1 MKFIGPFKKE
11 MRPIC
16 DVALNQE
23 KAGVVPVTQVLLPPP
38 FQFSWVK
45 LVTDVVTMTPLV
57 RDVVQGA
64 SLLGS
69 HSLVSWPLV
78 SNSSWCSAD
87 SGGEKDMDECHEGKR
102 TRGCGRK

>member
-16 DVALNQE
+16 DVALNRE
-23 KAGVVPVTQVLLPPP
+23 KAGVVPVTQVLLPPQP
-38 FQFSWVK
+38 QFSWVGP
-45 LVTDVVTMTPLV
+45 VADVVTMTPLV

-64 SLLGS
+64 SLLGP
-69 HSLVSWPLV
+69 HSLVSWPLA

-87 SGGEKDMDECHEGKR
+87 SGGETDMGERHEGKR
-102 TRGCGRK
+102 AR